1 MNIHEYQAKD
11 LFEKFGVP
19 SPKGRMAESP
29 EEAKKIAE
37 EINGQTV
44 IKAQVHAWGRGD
56 PHRELRRA
64 PGEHG
69 HHAGHRHVQ
78 HDDGEA
84 GHLRRPP
91 PAEGPPL
98 RAVHHQ

>member
-44 IKAQVHAWGRGD
+44 IKAQVHAGGRGK
-56 PHRELRRA
+56 
-64 PGEHG
+64 GTFKNG
-69 HHAGHRHVQ
+69 F
-78 HDDGEA
+78 
-84 GHLRRPP
+84 
-91 PAEGPPL
+91 EGG
-98 RAVHHQ
+98 VH